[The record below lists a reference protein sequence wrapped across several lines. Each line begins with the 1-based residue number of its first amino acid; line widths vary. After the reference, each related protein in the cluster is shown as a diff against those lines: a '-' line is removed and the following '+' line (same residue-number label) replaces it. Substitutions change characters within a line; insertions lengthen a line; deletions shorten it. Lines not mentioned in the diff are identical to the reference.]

1 MVLGLLLSG
10 NAYASNEGSGPI
22 EFPPK
27 FEKRFKSYLGH
38 VANEKSYSFVFA
50 FHPNGANDFQAI
62 KGKNRNK
69 FKSC

>member
-1 MVLGLLLSG
+1 MVLGLLMSG
-10 NAYASNEGSGPI
+10 NAYAANEGSGPI

-27 FEKRFKSYLGH
+27 FEQRFKSYLGH

-62 KGKNRNK
+62 KGKNKNK
-69 FKSC
+69 N